1 MSGRYD
7 RRKLKH
13 SLNVPIAHFIGFF
26 GCRWTTES
34 REGKNPLDGWVP
46 SVPTGEAYT
55 LGSKEFIKT
64 EKDGIKE
71 LGNVGFVLVAGGLGE
86 RLGYSDI
93 KVSIDR
99 NVTTRV
105 LVFLS
110 CLWCAQRIFVCC

>member
-1 MSGRYD
+1 M
-7 RRKLKH
+7 
-13 SLNVPIAHFIGFF
+13 
-26 GCRWTTES
+26 
-34 REGKNPLDGWVP
+34 DGWVP

-64 EKDGIKE
+64 EKEGIKE

-93 KVSIDR
+93 KVSIHR
-99 NVTTRV
+99 NVAI

-110 CLWCAQRIFVCC
+110 LSFCLECSSIFVFW